1 MCLRNQIYKIDT
13 LYFLYIIE
21 TMTIITILPI
31 ELWNII
37 FTFSNY
43 DDVRNLMYI
52 MKVYK
57 VFEPLDLDGLKLK
70 YIYDYIISSSP
81 INKIIYSIY
90 NNLDSINT
98 KQKYINYYSKL
109 YYKLDTLDSI
119 TINIKESFM
128 LRNYLSNKIEKS
140 KVKQKYNNLTKK
152 LISVSYKKDQ
162 QTKITNILKYIN

>member
-1 MCLRNQIYKIDT
+1 
-13 LYFLYIIE
+13 
-21 TMTIITILPI
+21 MTIITTLPI

-43 DDVRNLMYI
+43 ENVMNLLYI
-52 MKVYK
+52 MIVNK
-57 VFEPLDLDGLKLK
+57 VFVPRQLEELKLK
-70 YIYDYIISSSP
+70 YIYDYIISSSQ

-109 YYKLDTLDSI
+109 YYTLVDIDRLSI
-119 TINIKESFM
+119 NTKESFM
-128 LRNYLSNKIEKS
+128 LRKYLANKIENS

-152 LISVSYKKDQ
+152 IITISYKHDQ
-162 QTKITNILKYIN
+162 QTNITNILKYIN

>member
-1 MCLRNQIYKIDT
+1 
-13 LYFLYIIE
+13 
-21 TMTIITILPI
+21 MTIITTLPL

-43 DDVRNLMYI
+43 ENVMNLLYI
-52 MKVYK
+52 MIVNK
-57 VFEPLDLDGLKLK
+57 VFVPRQLEELKLK
-70 YIYDYIISSSP
+70 YIYDYIISSSQ

-109 YYKLDTLDSI
+109 YYTLVDIDRLSI
-119 TINIKESFM
+119 NTKESFM
-128 LRNYLSNKIEKS
+128 LRKYLANKIENS

-152 LISVSYKKDQ
+152 IITISYKQTQ
-162 QTKITNILKYIN
+162 QTNITNILKYI

>member
-1 MCLRNQIYKIDT
+1 
-13 LYFLYIIE
+13 
-21 TMTIITILPI
+21 MTIITTLPL

-43 DDVRNLMYI
+43 ENVMNLLYI
-52 MKVYK
+52 MIVNK
-57 VFEPLDLDGLKLK
+57 VFVPRQLEELKLK
-70 YIYDYIISSSP
+70 YIYDYIISSSQ

-109 YYKLDTLDSI
+109 YYTLVDIDRLSI
-119 TINIKESFM
+119 NTKESFM
-128 LRNYLSNKIEKS
+128 LRKYLANKIENS

-152 LISVSYKKDQ
+152 IITISYKQNQ
-162 QTKITNILKYIN
+162 QTNITNILKYI

>member
-1 MCLRNQIYKIDT
+1 
-13 LYFLYIIE
+13 
-21 TMTIITILPI
+21 MTIITTLPL

-43 DDVRNLMYI
+43 ENVMNLLYI
-52 MKVYK
+52 MIVNK
-57 VFEPLDLDGLKLK
+57 VFVPRQLEELKLK
-70 YIYDYIISSSP
+70 YIYDYIISSSQ

-109 YYKLDTLDSI
+109 YYTLVDIDRLSI
-119 TINIKESFM
+119 NTKESFM
-128 LRNYLSNKIEKS
+128 LRKYLANKIENS

-152 LISVSYKKDQ
+152 IITISYKHDQ
-162 QTKITNILKYIN
+162 QTNIINILEYIN

>member
-1 MCLRNQIYKIDT
+1 
-13 LYFLYIIE
+13 
-21 TMTIITILPI
+21 MTIITTLPI

-43 DDVRNLMYI
+43 ENVMNLLYI
-52 MKVYK
+52 MIVNK
-57 VFEPLDLDGLKLK
+57 VFEPVELKELKLK
-70 YIYDYIISSSP
+70 YIYDYIISSSQ

-109 YYKLDTLDSI
+109 FHSLLDINRL
-119 TINIKESFM
+119 TINVKESFM
-128 LRNYLSNKIEKS
+128 LRKYLANKIENS

-152 LISVSYKKDQ
+152 IITISYKHDQ
-162 QTKITNILKYIN
+162 QTNITNILKYIN

>member
-1 MCLRNQIYKIDT
+1 
-13 LYFLYIIE
+13 
-21 TMTIITILPI
+21 MTIITTLPL

-43 DDVRNLMYI
+43 ENVMNLLYI
-52 MKVYK
+52 MIVNK
-57 VFEPLDLDGLKLK
+57 VFVPRQLEELKLK
-70 YIYDYIISSSP
+70 YIYDYIISSSQ

-109 YYKLDTLDSI
+109 YYTLVDIDRLSI
-119 TINIKESFM
+119 NTKESFM
-128 LRNYLSNKIEKS
+128 LRKYLANKIENS

-152 LISVSYKKDQ
+152 IITISYKQDQ
-162 QTKITNILKYIN
+162 QTNITNILKYI

>member
-1 MCLRNQIYKIDT
+1 
-13 LYFLYIIE
+13 
-21 TMTIITILPI
+21 MTIITTLPL

-43 DDVRNLMYI
+43 ENVMNLLYI
-52 MKVYK
+52 MIVNK
-57 VFEPLDLDGLKLK
+57 VFEPVELKELKLK
-70 YIYDYIISSSP
+70 YIYDYIISSSQ

-109 YYKLDTLDSI
+109 YYTLVDIDRLSI
-119 TINIKESFM
+119 NTKESFM
-128 LRNYLSNKIEKS
+128 LRKYLANKIENS

-152 LISVSYKKDQ
+152 IITISYKHDQ
-162 QTKITNILKYIN
+162 QTNITNILKYIN

>member
-1 MCLRNQIYKIDT
+1 
-13 LYFLYIIE
+13 
-21 TMTIITILPI
+21 MTIITTLPI

-43 DDVRNLMYI
+43 ENVMNLLYI
-52 MKVYK
+52 MIVNK
-57 VFEPLDLDGLKLK
+57 VFVPRQLEELKLK
-70 YIYDYIISSSP
+70 YIYDYIISSSQ

-109 YYKLDTLDSI
+109 YYTLVDIDRLSI
-119 TINIKESFM
+119 NTKESFM
-128 LRNYLSNKIEKS
+128 LRKYLANKIENS

-152 LISVSYKKDQ
+152 IITISYKQNQ
-162 QTKITNILKYIN
+162 QTNITNILKYI

>member
-1 MCLRNQIYKIDT
+1 
-13 LYFLYIIE
+13 
-21 TMTIITILPI
+21 MTIITILPI

-37 FTFSNY
+37 FTFSNS

-57 VFEPLDLDGLKLK
+57 VFEPRQLEELKLK

-81 INKIIYSIY
+81 INKTIYSIY

-109 YYKLDTLDSI
+109 FDRLEQIDRI
-119 TINIKESFM
+119 TINITESFM
-128 LRNYLSNKIEKS
+128 LRNYLSNKIDNGND
-140 KVKQKYNNLTKK
+140 KQKYNNLTKK
-152 LISVSYKKDQ
+152 LISVSYKKDH
-162 QTKITNILKYIN
+162 QTKITKMLKYIN

>member
-1 MCLRNQIYKIDT
+1 
-13 LYFLYIIE
+13 
-21 TMTIITILPI
+21 MTIITTLPI

-43 DDVRNLMYI
+43 ENVMNLLYI
-52 MKVYK
+52 MIVNK
-57 VFEPLDLDGLKLK
+57 VFVPRQLEELKLK
-70 YIYDYIISSSP
+70 YIYDYIISSSQ

-109 YYKLDTLDSI
+109 YYTLVDIDRLSI
-119 TINIKESFM
+119 NTKESFM
-128 LRNYLSNKIEKS
+128 LRKYLANKIENS

-152 LISVSYKKDQ
+152 IITISYKHDQ
-162 QTKITNILKYIN
+162 QTNIINILEYIN

>member
-1 MCLRNQIYKIDT
+1 
-13 LYFLYIIE
+13 
-21 TMTIITILPI
+21 MTIITTLPI

-37 FTFSNY
+37 FTFSNS

-52 MKVYK
+52 MNVYK
-57 VFEPLDLDGLKLK
+57 VFEPLELDALKLK

-109 YYKLDTLDSI
+109 FDTLEQIDRI
-119 TINIKESFM
+119 TINITESFM
-128 LRNYLSNKIEKS
+128 LINYLSNKIEKS

-152 LISVSYKKDQ
+152 LISLSYKKVQ
-162 QTKITNILKYIN
+162 QTKITKMLKYIN

>member
-1 MCLRNQIYKIDT
+1 
-13 LYFLYIIE
+13 
-21 TMTIITILPI
+21 MTIITTLPL

-43 DDVRNLMYI
+43 ENVMNLLYI
-52 MKVYK
+52 MIVNK
-57 VFEPLDLDGLKLK
+57 VFVPRQLEELKLK
-70 YIYDYIISSSP
+70 YIYDYIISSSQ

-109 YYKLDTLDSI
+109 YYTLVDIDRLSI
-119 TINIKESFM
+119 NTKESFI
-128 LRNYLSNKIEKS
+128 LRKYLANKIENS

-152 LISVSYKKDQ
+152 IITISYKHDQ
-162 QTKITNILKYIN
+162 QTNITNILKYIN